1 MSLFSFLFSKKAWF
15 SEEDQQRILEAIRN
29 AEKRTS
35 GEIRIFIESRCS
47 YLDPVHRAMEL
58 FHELKMD
65 QTSSR
70 NGVLLYLAMKDRQM
84 AIYGDVGIHEKV
96 GSSFWNQE
104 VKTILAAFKQHQFV
118 DGIIQMIKDT
128 GAALITHFPYERDD
142 KNELSDEIVF
152 GK

>member
-1 MSLFSFLFSKKAWF
+1 MSVFSFLFSKKAWF
-15 SEEDQQRILEAIRN
+15 SEADQQRILEAIRQ

-58 FHELKMD
+58 FDELKMD
-65 QTSSR
+65 QTVNR

-84 AIYGDVGIHEKV
+84 AIYGDVGIHEMV

-104 VKTILAAFKQHQFV
+104 ITAILAAFKQHQFV
-118 DGIIQMIKDT
+118 DGIIQMITDT
-128 GAALITHFPYERDD
+128 GTALITHFPYERDD